1 MIIGN
6 KLLQAL
12 TLVLVVMVATM
23 FIFKVT
29 GNLPDHQVKIT
40 YSVGGAQRI
49 YIVNSSSISHKT
61 NSECITFTDN
71 IGCSHTICGT
81 FETEIIK

>member
-12 TLVLVVMVATM
+12 TLVLVVMVVATV
-23 FIFKVT
+23 IFKVADM
-29 GNLPDHQVKIT
+29 LPEHQVKIT
-40 YSVGGAQRI
+40 YSVASEQRV
-49 YIVNSSSISHKT
+49 YIVKSSSISRNP
-61 NSECITFTDN
+61 NSGCITFTDN
-71 IGCSHTICGT
+71 NGHNHTICGT

>member
-1 MIIGN
+1 MILRN

-12 TLVLVVMVATM
+12 TLVLVVMVMATV
-23 FIFKVT
+23 IFKVADM
-29 GNLPDHQVKIT
+29 LPEHQVKIT
-40 YSVGGAQRI
+40 YSVGGEQRV
-49 YIVNSSSISHKT
+49 YIVKSNSISRKT

-71 IGCSHTICGT
+71 IGCSHTVCGT

>member
-12 TLVLVVMVATM
+12 TLVLVVMVVTTV
-23 FIFKVT
+23 IFKVT